1 MEKYLTTGKVYMN
14 LDSREKILLAS
25 VSDLHVL

>member
-14 LDSREKILLAS
+14 LDSHEKILLAS